1 MKKKILVALGIF
13 TLALVSYTA
22 TFRTEYD
29 LGVCLN
35 DEQDGMVYNAD
46 PYYNY
51 ISYRSTDAQEGDEVF
66 TVLVLNPFNTY
77 CDDFIY
83 RRDWIYRKEGK

>member
-29 LGVCLN
+29 KGICLN
-35 DEQDGMVYNAD
+35 EEQDGWLDNGE

-51 ISYRSTDAQEGDEVF
+51 ISYRSTDAKTGD
-66 TVLVLNPFNTY
+66 TVYTILILNPFNTY
-77 CDDFIY
+77 CDDYIY
-83 RRDWIYRKEGK
+83 RHDWIRR

>member
-1 MKKKILVALGIF
+1 MKKKILVVLGIF

-22 TFRTEYD
+22 TVRTEYER
-29 LGVCLN
+29 GVCLN
-35 DEQDGMVYNAD
+35 EQGDGKLHNGE

-51 ISYRSTDAQEGDEVF
+51 ISYASTNAHTGDEVF

-77 CDDFIY
+77 CDDYIY
-83 RRDWIYRKEGK
+83 RHDWILGKE

>member
-1 MKKKILVALGIF
+1 MKKRLLVALGIF

-22 TFRTEYD
+22 IFRTEYD
-29 LGVCLN
+29 TGVCLN
-35 DEQDGMVYNAD
+35 EEQDGMVYNAD

-51 ISYRSTDAQEGDEVF
+51 ISYRSTNAQKGDKVF

-77 CDDFIY
+77 CDDYIY
-83 RRDWIYRKEGK
+83 RRDWIIERS